1 MVGIPNSLVNLNVS
15 YCEKIEEI
23 IGHVGE
29 EAKENRIAFN
39 ELKFLELDDL
49 PRLTSFCLENYT
61 LEFPSLERVFV
72 TRCPNMKTF
81 SQGIVSTPKLH
92 EVQVSKKEED
102 ELHHWEGNKL
112 NSTIQKRYEEM
123 IGFRDIE
130 RLQLS
135 HFPRLKEIWHGQA
148 LPVSFF
154 NNLFKLVVDDCANM
168 SSAIPANLLRCLS
181 NLRWLEVRNCDS
193 LEEVL
198 HLEELNAD
206 KEHIGPLFPRLFILR
221 LIDLPKLKR
230 FCNFTGNIIEMPMLW
245 SLTIENCPDMETFI
259 SNSIGFRDI
268 KYLQLSH
275 FPRLQEIWHG
285 QALPVS
291 FFNNLAQLVV
301 DDCTNMSSAIPANL
315 LWCLNNLAW
324 LEVRNCDSLEEV
336 LHLEELSADKEHI
349 GPLFPKLS
357 ELRLIDLP
365 KLKRFCNF
373 TGNIIELPKLEY
385 LIIENCPD
393 METFTS
399 NSTFVLYMTT
409 DNKEAQ
415 KLKSEENLLVANQI
429 HLFDE
434 KCSIS
439 GRKMPNPTKCLQT

>member
-1 MVGIPNSLVNLNVS
+1 VGIPNSLVNLNVS

-259 SNSIGFRDI
+259 SNS
-268 KYLQLSH
+268 
-275 FPRLQEIWHG
+275 
-285 QALPVS
+285 
-291 FFNNLAQLVV
+291 
-301 DDCTNMSSAIPANL
+301 
-315 LWCLNNLAW
+315 
-324 LEVRNCDSLEEV
+324 V
-336 LHLEELSADKEHI
+336 LH
-349 GPLFPKLS
+349 
-357 ELRLIDLP
+357 
-365 KLKRFCNF
+365 
-373 TGNIIELPKLEY
+373 
-385 LIIENCPD
+385 
-393 METFTS
+393 
-399 NSTFVLYMTT
+399 VTT
-409 DNKEAQ
+409 DNKEPQ
-415 KLKSEENLLVANQI
+415 KLTSEENFLLAHQVQP
-429 HLFDE
+429 LFDE
-434 KCSIS
+434 K
-439 GRKMPNPTKCLQT
+439 